1 MCGII
6 NNCTRMV
13 KGAQK
18 MNAFATLN
26 RIFLFLHFEQAFWS
40 VFETKTNQTKMVELG
55 NGITGS
61 CEAVTLGSF

>member
-1 MCGII
+1 
-6 NNCTRMV
+6 
-13 KGAQK
+13 

-40 VFETKTNQTKMVELG
+40 VFETKTNQTKMVELE